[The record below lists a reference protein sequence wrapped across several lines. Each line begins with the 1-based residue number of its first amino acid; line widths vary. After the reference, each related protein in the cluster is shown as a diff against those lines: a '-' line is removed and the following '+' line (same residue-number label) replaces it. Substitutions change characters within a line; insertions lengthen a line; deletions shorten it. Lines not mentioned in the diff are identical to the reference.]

1 MVLIFWFQLL
11 LTRIFYQFWNN
22 FLYLFCLK
30 PLVNEEGVHSLL
42 IAPASFADAGV
53 YTCVARNKVGEA
65 SFDVEVRVV
74 NKDAHI
80 APFFIEHLRNVV
92 IPEGKDTVLSC
103 TCSGTPQPTISWEK
117 DGHPLVPDR
126 NYRIDVN
133 GGHARLFITNAQ
145 KKDEGWYQCTA
156 TNSAGTNI
164 TRTTVQVLRNYKS
177 LNDFTLLIF

>member
-1 MVLIFWFQLL
+1 
-11 LTRIFYQFWNN
+11 
-22 FLYLFCLK
+22 
-30 PLVNEEGVHSLL
+30 VNEEGVHSLL

-65 SFDVEVRVV
+65 SFDVEVSVV
-74 NKDAHI
+74 DKDAHI
-80 APFFIEHLRNVV
+80 APFFIEHLRNVI

-103 TCSGTPQPTISWEK
+103 TCSGTPQPNISWEK
-117 DGHPLVPDR
+117 DGRPLVPDM

-164 TRTTVQVLRNYKS
+164 TRTTVQVLRKFIINMLY
-177 LNDFTLLIF
+177 FC